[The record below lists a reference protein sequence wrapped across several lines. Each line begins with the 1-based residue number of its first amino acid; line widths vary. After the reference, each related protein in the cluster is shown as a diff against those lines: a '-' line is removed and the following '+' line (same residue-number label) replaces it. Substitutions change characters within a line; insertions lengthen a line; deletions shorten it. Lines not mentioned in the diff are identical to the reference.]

1 MSRKPTLARRAAT
14 LVALAGAFA
23 PMLAVAAAPAAAPT
37 ATPAAQPTAT
47 RAWARATPPGLTV
60 GAAYVTLTGGAEP
73 DRLVGASSPRASM
86 VQIHVIVESNGV
98 AGMREVD
105 GVDVPAGRTV
115 VLAPGGTHLMLMGLD
130 GPLVAGQSLP
140 LTLEFERAG
149 RIDVVAQVRPA
160 GDPGSAGR

>member
-1 MSRKPTLARRAAT
+1 MIRSTRHRRWLA
-14 LVALAGAFA
+14 ALAALACTFA
-23 PMLAVAAAPAAAPT
+23 PALASAAPPT
-37 ATPAAQPTAT
+37 VTQ
-47 RAWARATPPGLTV
+47 AWARATPPGLTV
-60 GAAYVTLTGGAEP
+60 GAAYLALTGGSGP

-130 GPLVAGQSLP
+130 GPLVAGQDLP
-140 LTLEFERAG
+140 LTLEFEHAG
-149 RIDVVAQVRPA
+149 RIDVVAKVRPA
-160 GDPGSAGR
+160 GDPGPAGR